1 MQLQHKLLYIVPVK
15 KLELLMS
22 TGLGKKLDYTGKHP
36 PQQNL
41 TLGIKIPVLMRVLFS
56 LHRSSSDGL
65 LSTFAI
71 VFAIVFG
78 ALAATVLLLMCASGL
93 LCVKRCFSYFSSK
106 NTGKRFEL

>member
-1 MQLQHKLLYIVPVK
+1 MLQTRPKIDGGRQLIAD
-15 KLELLMS
+15 S
-22 TGLGKKLDYTGKHP
+22 SKHP

-41 TLGIKIPVLMRVLFS
+41 TLGIKIPVLMRVQIIIFS

>member
-1 MQLQHKLLYIVPVK
+1 MQLQHNLLYIVPVK

-71 VFAIVFG
+71 VFG